1 MIDAGSREF
10 RYATLALC
18 LGSGMV
24 FANLHMTQ
32 PLLPMLAREFQL
44 SELQASWS
52 LTITILMLSL
62 SLLVYGPLSD
72 ALGRKPIMVITMAG
86 AVLSALALSQVHDY
100 TTLLILRGIQ
110 GFCLGGLPAIAIA
123 YMGDEFT
130 RKAVV
135 LAVGVYIS
143 ANSLGGVTGRL
154 LSGFVGEHFGWAA
167 AFGTLG
173 LLGAVLLAV
182 FIYLLPKSQN
192 FHAKALHPLQIARD
206 MSGHLRNPVLLVA
219 YLIAGG
225 NFMIFLNQYT
235 YITFVLAAEPYHL
248 STHALGMMFLTYLGG
263 TLTSALSGR
272 IAQHIPSPI
281 GMALGILLLI
291 AGTLFTLS
299 ANLYVIIGGF
309 LVSSF
314 GFFFTHSLASSW
326 VSQHALKA
334 RASASSLYLVFYYLG
349 ASSGSMLL
357 APFWHWQGWAG
368 VVLCSLMVYVLT
380 LACSAW
386 LYRWQAQGAGAKVLV
401 S

>member
-173 LLGAVLLAV
+173 LLGAVLLVV

-192 FHAKALHPLQIARD
+192 FHAKVLHPLQIARD

-368 VVLCSLMVYVLT
+368 VVLCSLVVYVLT

-386 LYRWQAQGAGAKVLV
+386 LYRWQAQGAKVLV